1 MKSWNCSRIRGF
13 TLVELLV
20 VIAIIGILVALLLP
34 AIQAAREAARRSQC
48 SNNLKQIGLGIQ
60 NHHDSKGYFPTAGT
74 NVVDFENT
82 DPATAATA
90 PYERYSWGYQI
101 LPYIEEDALYQ
112 SIKEARRT
120 YRPADPVPALG
131 DRQITELP
139 VEIFNCPSRG
149 PRFCVRNDGAV
160 IPLTDYAGVFMSWLL
175 GQWDNGF
182 NYNSNSGKF
191 FKNYGWKGI
200 ISKGGHFNGT
210 TYTKFRDV
218 KLKDVLDGSSHTIA
232 VMEKAVFV
240 GSYQPSADSN
250 SALWSE
256 LTGWLH
262 CAHQPTMRSVPGDGG
277 VLGLNENGSAATFG
291 TPGRGN
297 GPAPLA
303 DNDDADGTR
312 ATGYDQGFGSAHP
325 GGMHAVFG
333 DGSVRTISLE
343 VDSSMGGVLFRLGC
357 RDDGLTIDATSY

>member
-1 MKSWNCSRIRGF
+1 MRKGIRGF

-34 AIQAAREAARRSQC
+34 AIQSAREAARRSQC

-74 NVVDFENT
+74 NVADFENT
-82 DPATAATA
+82 DPAIAATA

-101 LPYIEEDALYQ
+101 LPYIEEDSLYQ
-112 SIKEARRT
+112 SIKQARKT

-131 DRQITELP
+131 NRQITEMP
-139 VEIFNCPSRG
+139 VVVFNCPSRG
-149 PRFCVRNDGAV
+149 PRFCARNDGAV
-160 IPLTDYAGVFMSWLL
+160 IPLCDYAGVFMSWLL
-175 GQWDNGF
+175 GQWDNSF
-182 NYNSNSGKF
+182 NYSSNTGKL

-200 ISKGGHFNGT
+200 ISKGGHYNGM
-210 TYTKFRDV
+210 TYTKFRTV
-218 KLKDVLDGSSHTIA
+218 KNKDVTDGSSHTIA
-232 VMEKAVFV
+232 IMEKAVFV
-240 GSYQPSADSN
+240 GSYQPAADSN

-277 VLGLNENGSAATFG
+277 VLGPNENGSLPTAG
-291 TPGRGN
+291 TPARGN
-297 GPAPLA
+297 APVPLA
-303 DNDDADGTR
+303 DNADPDGNR
-312 ATGYDQGFGSAHP
+312 ATGYDQGFGAAHP
-325 GGMHAVFG
+325 GGMQAVFG
-333 DGSVRTISLE
+333 DGSVRTISVD

-357 RDDGLTIDATSY
+357 RDDGLTIDAASY